1 VERQVGVAIIG
12 AGFGGL
18 AAARGLLGEPLD
30 VVLLDAN
37 NFHTFQPLLYQVA
50 TAGLDADDVSFPI
63 RGIVRPRRLWPWRRK
78 TGNVKVLM
86 ARVTSVDL
94 DARTVTT
101 ADGDRIT
108 YETLVLASGAVSNDF
123 GVPGVAEHAFPLK
136 RLDDALALRAHILDR
151 FERAAADPS
160 LIADGGL
167 DVVVCGG
174 GPTGVEMA
182 GGLLELYHNVL
193 VKDFPH
199 LPVGEARVVLV
210 ELADRLLP
218 PFTTRSSR
226 RARRTLERRG
236 AEVRVGVGVE
246 RIDDT
251 KVHLT
256 DGTVIAAHTAVWAA
270 GVTAEGLAASTGSPQ
285 TRGGRLVVEPDL
297 SLPGHPEVFAV
308 GDIAASPDH
317 DGTPL
322 PQVSPPAIQGGRHVA
337 RQIRLGLAT
346 QPFSYFD
353 KGQMS
358 TIGRHDAVTEF
369 PNGWRLSGVIGWV
382 SWLGLHLVYLMGFR
396 NRLNVLVN
404 WAWNYVTYD
413 RGSRILRES
422 ERDARTLPSP
432 GTMADVTGD
441 TELGHFRLLPREV
454 LRCPP
459 PLLSVPA
466 T

>member
-1 VERQVGVAIIG
+1 MVVVG

-18 AAARGLLGEPLD
+18 AAARGLLGEPVE

-50 TAGLDADDVSFPI
+50 TAGLDADDVSFPV
-63 RGIVRPRRLWPWRRK
+63 RGIVRPRRLWPWRWK
-78 TGNVKVLM
+78 IGNVKVLM

-101 ADGDRIT
+101 VDGSRIG
-108 YETLVLASGAVSNDF
+108 YETLVLASGAVSHDF
-123 GVPGVAEHAFPLK
+123 GIPGVAEHAFPLK
-136 RLDDALALRAHILDR
+136 HLDDALALRAHILDC
-151 FERAAADPS
+151 FERAAVDPS

-182 GGLLELYHNVL
+182 GGLLELYHKVL
-193 VKDFPH
+193 VKDFPR
-199 LPVGEARVVLV
+199 LPVSEARVVLV

-218 PFTTRSSR
+218 PFTPQSSR
-226 RARRTLERRG
+226 RALRTLERRG
-236 AEVRVGVGVE
+236 AEVRLGVGVE

-251 KVHLT
+251 KVHLS

-270 GVTAEGLAASTGSPQ
+270 GVTAEGLAASTGSPL

-297 SLPGHPEVFAV
+297 SLPAHPEVFAV
-308 GDIAASPDH
+308 GDIAASPGR
-317 DGTPL
+317 DGAPL
-322 PQVSPPAIQGGRHVA
+322 PQVAQPAIQGGRHVA
-337 RQIRLGLAT
+337 RQIRRRRLGLAT
-346 QPFSYFD
+346 EPFRYFD

-369 PNGWRLSGVIGWV
+369 PNGWRLGGVIGWL

-404 WAWNYVTYD
+404 WTWNYVTYD

-422 ERDARTLPSP
+422 ERDR
-432 GTMADVTGD
+432 
-441 TELGHFRLLPREV
+441 
-454 LRCPP
+454 
-459 PLLSVPA
+459 
-466 T
+466 

>member
-1 VERQVGVAIIG
+1 VQGQGGHYDVVIVG

-18 AAARGLLGEPLD
+18 AAARGLLGEPVD

-50 TAGLDADDVSFPI
+50 TAGLDADDVSFPV
-63 RGIVRPRRLWPWRRK
+63 RGIVRPRRLWPGRKK
-78 TGNVKVLM
+78 TGNVRVLM
-86 ARVTSVDL
+86 ARVASVGL
-94 DARTVTT
+94 ANRTVTT
-101 ADGDRIT
+101 VDGGRIG
-108 YETLVLASGAVSNDF
+108 YDTLVLASGAVSNDY
-123 GVPGVAEHAFPLK
+123 GIPGVADHAFPLK
-136 RLDDALALRAHILDR
+136 HLDDALALRAHILDR
-151 FERAAADPS
+151 FERAAADPT

-182 GGLLELYHNVL
+182 GGLLELYHKVL

-199 LPVGEARVVLV
+199 LPVGAARVVLV
-210 ELADRLLP
+210 EMADRLLP
-218 PFTTRSSR
+218 PFTEQSSR

-236 AEVRVGVGVE
+236 AEIHLGVGVE
-246 RIDDT
+246 RIEDT

-270 GVTAEGLAASTGSPQ
+270 GVSAEGLAASTGSPL

-297 SLPGHPEVFAV
+297 SLPAHPEVFAV
-308 GDIAASPDH
+308 GDIAASPDLQ
-317 DGTPL
+317 GVPL
-322 PQVSPPAIQGGRHVA
+322 PQVAQPAIQGGRHVA
-337 RQIRLGLAT
+337 RQIRRRRRGLAT
-346 QPFSYFD
+346 EPFSYFD

-422 ERDARTLPSP
+422 ERD
-432 GTMADVTGD
+432 G
-441 TELGHFRLLPREV
+441 
-454 LRCPP
+454 
-459 PLLSVPA
+459 
-466 T
+466 